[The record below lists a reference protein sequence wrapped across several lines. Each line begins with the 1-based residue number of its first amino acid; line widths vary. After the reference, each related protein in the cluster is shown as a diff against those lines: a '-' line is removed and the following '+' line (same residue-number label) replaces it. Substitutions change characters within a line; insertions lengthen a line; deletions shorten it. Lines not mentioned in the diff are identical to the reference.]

1 MIKID
6 CYEVKTATLNTE
18 YFGGDN
24 IFISPVE
31 FKTECFYTEEEAKK
45 ACERKRKKVIKA
57 MAVYPWWIKKYDKDE
72 NFTVKKVTKKF

>member
-6 CYEVKTATLNTE
+6 CYEVKTATLNEE
-18 YFGGDN
+18 YFGGG
-24 IFISPVE
+24 FFTSAVK

-45 ACERKRKKVIKA
+45 ACERRRKQTIKKL
-57 MAVYPWWIKKYDKDE
+57 AVYPWWIERYNKDE

>member
-6 CYEVKTATLNTE
+6 CYEVKTATLNAE
-18 YFGGDN
+18 YFGGG
-24 IFISPVE
+24 FFTSPVE

-45 ACERKRKKVIKA
+45 ACERRRKRAIKETA
-57 MAVYPWWIKKYDKDE
+57 DFPWWIEKYNKDE